1 MPCVLL
7 IEDDRAVREGVQ
19 LALRRQGHDVV
30 AVGTGEDGLGR
41 LRSHGADV
49 VVLDLMLPGMPGLEV
64 CRRIRADDNQI
75 PIIMATARGDDVDI
89 VVGLEAGADD
99 YVVKPVQ
106 ARVLEARIR
115 ALLRRVGASPEG
127 GVPKIEIHGEL
138 AIDRTALTVSSKG
151 APVALAPSELRLL
164 LTLSASPGQV
174 FSRQQLLEAV
184 WEHNFHADARLV
196 DACVKRLRTKM
207 GEPPGQPR
215 YIHTVR
221 GFGYRF
227 KETALEPDGPG
238 RPGASLPGRYD
249 LPGPR

>member
-1 MPCVLL
+1 MPRVLL

-19 LALRRQGHDVV
+19 LALRRQGHDV
-30 AVGTGEDGLGR
+30 ASAGTGEDGLGQ
-41 LRSHGADV
+41 LRSFRPDV
-49 VVLDLMLPGMPGLEV
+49 VVLDLMLPGMSGLEV
-64 CRRIRADDNQI
+64 CRWIRVAGDQV

-115 ALLRRVGASPEG
+115 AVLRRVGGAPADG
-127 GVPKIEIHGEL
+127 TAPKIETHGEQGEL
-138 AIDRTALTVSSKG
+138 AIDRAALTVARQG
-151 APVALAPSELRLL
+151 EPVALAPSELRLL

-184 WEHNFHADARLV
+184 WEHSYHGDSRLV

-215 YIHTVR
+215 YIQTVR

-227 KETALEPDGPG
+227 KSP
-238 RPGASLPGRYD
+238 
-249 LPGPR
+249 